1 MTEDRTGL
9 AAGEYTGTIRISSSV
24 GDLSVP
30 VRLQVSATTFS
41 SSAGVLFALLIDSE
55 SDETS
60 YQQRLANPADG
71 VYELD
76 LSDVAPGTYAL
87 VVGSDMD
94 NDNFICDAG
103 EACGAYP
110 TLNDE
115 APIEISEDSSYS
127 LGISFDQGRFF
138 SSSATDE
145 SGSAF
150 FKGFRYKD
158 APKTVD

>member
-1 MTEDRTGL
+1 
-9 AAGEYTGTIRISSSV
+9 
-24 GDLSVP
+24 
-30 VRLQVSATTFS
+30 
-41 SSAGVLFALLIDSE
+41 
-55 SDETS
+55 
-60 YQQRLANPADG
+60 
-71 VYELD
+71 
-76 LSDVAPGTYAL
+76 
-87 VVGSDMD
+87 MD

-115 APIEISEDSSYS
+115 APIEISEDSSYA

-145 SGSAF
+145 SESAV